1 MKYSINTMMMTLL
14 FLCLAINLSYA
25 SPQLPIPD
33 EVFVHDNWIGLM
45 KSYTIETSSQK
56 LSTLNKRLLNL
67 RLGYDLY
74 DPQDIKIA
82 SAVAKVNSTGVYLD
96 IYDPYNIHL
105 GAVDEQIFAFFPSF
119 IVLAGDSTTKL
130 ARAEINFWG
139 TKFYIYDPDT
149 NEEMA
154 VMSRAFFRIKNNWT
168 INVTNRHLLDQKNID
183 SRVLMT
189 VFALQSEITDWQRNN
204 YDDITVRTFNAK
216 QKPYQSNEFKILS
229 QKINALRLQQG
240 LDKVEKPSDANLEAL
255 ADELEQAF
263 MVENP
268 AINNHH
274 QTTQERM
281 DAFTSYCLTLASSKD
296 VSETKKKAILTLLN
310 LRIQGHE

>member
-1 MKYSINTMMMTLL
+1 MKYSINTMVMSLL
-14 FLCLAINLSYA
+14 FLCLTINLADA

-33 EVFVHDNWIGLM
+33 EVFVHENWVGLM
-45 KSYTIETSSQK
+45 KSYTLETNSQK
-56 LSTLNKRLLNL
+56 LGTLNKRLLNL

-82 SAVAKVNSTGVYLD
+82 SAVAKVNSTGIYLD
-96 IYDPYNIHL
+96 IYDPYNMHL

-154 VMSRAFFRIKNNWT
+154 IMSRAFFRIKNNWT

-189 VFALQSEITDWQRNN
+189 IFALQSEIADWQRSN
-204 YDDITVRTFNAK
+204 YDDITVRTYK
-216 QKPYQSNEFKILS
+216 DKPRSSQSNEYKVLS
-229 QKINALRLQQG
+229 QKIKALSLKQG
-240 LDKVEKPSDANLEAL
+240 LDKVEKTSEANLEAL

-268 AINNHH
+268 AINNQH

-281 DAFTSYCLTLASSKD
+281 DAFTSYCLSLASSKD
-296 VSETKKKAILTLLN
+296 ISETKKKAILTLLN